1 VHLTALVVV
10 PGFLVLGWWQV
21 TRALG
26 GNALSWVYSVEWP
39 FFAGYAVYM
48 WWKLIHEE
56 PGGRSWGRRAAPS
69 GLEPATA
76 GDTSPSTATAPAP
89 SLGPAP
95 TPPAEPATVGA
106 APAGE
111 PAAAAAGEPGAGDA
125 ELDDYNRYLEAL
137 NASGRRK
144 RW

>member
-1 VHLTALVVV
+1 MHLAALVVV

-48 WWKLIHEE
+48 WWKLSHEE
-56 PGGRSWGRRAAPS
+56 PGTRSWGRRAARS
-69 GLEPATA
+69 GPEMVA
-76 GDTSPSTATAPAP
+76 
-89 SLGPAP
+89 
-95 TPPAEPATVGA
+95 
-106 APAGE
+106 
-111 PAAAAAGEPGAGDA
+111 AGDA
-125 ELDDYNRYLEAL
+125 ASPPPPPRGEGPAAPGDPGAEDDDLDGYNRYLEAL